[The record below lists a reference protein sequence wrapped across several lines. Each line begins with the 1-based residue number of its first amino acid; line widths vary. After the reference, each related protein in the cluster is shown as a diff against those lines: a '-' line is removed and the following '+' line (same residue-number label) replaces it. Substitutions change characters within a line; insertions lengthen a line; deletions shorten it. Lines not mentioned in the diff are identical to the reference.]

1 MTTTHHSFVHI
12 QDDSHE
18 KGQTHFL
25 EIEAGKEHSSKQEVL
40 QTMTQKINFFV
51 PKCSACKDEM
61 QFSEGDVIYGDK
73 WYHNSCW
80 KDIEKIME
88 FTSH

>member
-18 KGQTHFL
+18 KGQHFL
-25 EIEAGKEHSSKQEVL
+25 EIEVGKEHSSKQEVL
-40 QTMTQKINFFV
+40 QTITQKINFFI

-61 QFSEGDVIYGDK
+61 QFAEGDVIYGDK

-80 KDIEKIME
+80 KDNEKITE
-88 FTSH
+88 FASH